1 MIIHL
6 DNPNESEI
14 AFKRFQFPDGQPH
27 CEFDPA
33 VLREAAQKE
42 PIDVIGAIK
51 SGDDLLNIALAI
63 EAIDSALKETKLL
76 FPLTLNISYLLGA
89 RMDRRIAAGQPAS
102 LAVVASLL
110 NASLRASVFTGV
122 RVLDPHSPATLAQLN
137 EAEALHP
144 DALVTFALSRI
155 KRDEGHSPVVVIPD
169 AGAITR
175 TNGILSR
182 LKADNLI
189 ARCSKKRNSQTGKLS
204 GFALDEGDVSG
215 RVALIID
222 DICDG
227 GGTFTGIAKVLR
239 EHGAAKVYLC
249 VTHGIFSKGIDI
261 DGIDGIFSTDSYR
274 MPDQSGCEVSHD
286 DDDESV
292 VKYKGEGR
300 VLLTVMT
307 RFASHVLNE
316 KP

>member
-33 VLREAAQKE
+33 VVREAAQKE

-102 LAVVASLL
+102 LAVVTSLL

-122 RVLDPHSPATLAQLN
+122 RVLDPHSPVTLAELTQ
-137 EAEALHP
+137 AEALHP
-144 DALVTFALSRI
+144 DALVAFALSRI
-155 KRDEGHSPVVVIPD
+155 KRDECQSPLVVIPD
-169 AGAITR
+169 AGAVAR
-175 TNGILSR
+175 TNGILNR
-182 LKADNLI
+182 LKVDNAI
-189 ARCSKKRNSQTGKLS
+189 ARCSKKRDSQTGKLS
-204 GFALDEGDVSG
+204 GFQLDEGDMSG
-215 RVALIID
+215 RVALIVD

-227 GGTFTGIAKVLR
+227 GGTFAGIAKVLR
-239 EHGAAKVYLC
+239 AYGAAKVYLC
-249 VTHGIFSKGIDI
+249 VTHGIFSKGIEI
-261 DGIDGIFSTDSYR
+261 DGIDGVFSTDSYC
-274 MPDQSGCEVSHD
+274 MSDQAGYEVSHD
-286 DDDESV
+286 IGDKSV
-292 VKYKGEGR
+292 LMIKREGR
-300 VLLTVMT
+300 VLLTIMT
-307 RFASHVLNE
+307 RFMSQILNSNR
-316 KP
+316 